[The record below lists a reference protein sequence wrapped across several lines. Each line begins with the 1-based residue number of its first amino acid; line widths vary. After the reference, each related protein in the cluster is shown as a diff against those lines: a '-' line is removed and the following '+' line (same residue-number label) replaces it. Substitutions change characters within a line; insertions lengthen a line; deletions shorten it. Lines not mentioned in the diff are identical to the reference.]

1 MKTKQRVAAGAVAAA
16 VLLGLGGCAD
26 MSTQDRN
33 TAIGAGVGAVGGSVL
48 SGGSALG
55 TIGGAAVGG
64 VISHEVSKRQKVTGR
79 TIMKKPMQWSRSSS
93 RSCWPPLFG
102 CAETPQ
108 HEGTGAYFD
117 DSVVT
122 TKVKAA
128 IFNEPSLKS
137 FEINVE
143 TYKGTVQLSGFVSAR
158 SEIDTATNVAR
169 RVEGVRSVKNDIRV
183 R

>member
-1 MKTKQRVAAGAVAAA
+1 
-16 VLLGLGGCAD
+16 
-26 MSTQDRN
+26 
-33 TAIGAGVGAVGGSVL
+33 
-48 SGGSALG
+48 
-55 TIGGAAVGG
+55 
-64 VISHEVSKRQKVTGR
+64 
-79 TIMKKPMQWSRSSS
+79 MKKSNALFAFLLAILLAT
-93 RSCWPPLFG
+93 LFG

-117 DSVVT
+117 DTVVT
-122 TKVKAA
+122 TRVKAA
-128 IFNEPSLKS
+128 IFNEPSLKT